1 MNGAATTGN
10 DVSPMDPE
18 YVDLLQECGLS
29 RLAEETG
36 PLEDVTGLEF
46 MKMLKLSM
54 DPRYQILWSARRVT
68 KVETEEML
76 ISRVG
81 SRRCAKD
88 KPTGDELAASF
99 ARDELAE
106 TPTTTNPP
114 NSPITNRSPSPPPRT
129 YRCETQK
136 FQYFRFCF
144 AGRDLP
150 ILSVR
155 HYVPGIKRHIIC
167 CYGGYDAFG
176 EMSYLSAPEYL
187 ALLHDETDSM

>member
-1 MNGAATTGN
+1 ML
-10 DVSPMDPE
+10 PK

-46 MKMLKLSM
+46 MKMLGLAKN
-54 DPRYQILWSARRVT
+54 PRYQVLWSPRRVT

-88 KPTGDELAASF
+88 KPTGDELAASSTGN
-99 ARDELAE
+99 ELAATAQAE
-106 TPTTTNPP
+106 ILTPTTTNTP
-114 NSPITNRSPSPPPRT
+114 NSPITDRSPSPPPRA
-129 YRCETQK
+129 YRCPTQK
-136 FQYFRFCF
+136 FQYSRFCF

-150 ILSVR
+150 ILSVS
-155 HYVPGIKRHIIC
+155 HYQGSRKTYIIC
-167 CYGGYDAFG
+167 CYGGYDDFG
-176 EMSYLSAPEYL
+176 GMSYMSTTEYL
-187 ALLHDETDSM
+187 VFLHDETNSM